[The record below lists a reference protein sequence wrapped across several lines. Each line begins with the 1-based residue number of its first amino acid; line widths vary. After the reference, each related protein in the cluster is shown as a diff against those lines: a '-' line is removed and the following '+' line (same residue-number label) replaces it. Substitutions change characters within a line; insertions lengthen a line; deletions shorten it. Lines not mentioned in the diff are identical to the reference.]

1 MVKLLFEE
9 KRKARNQTTRLREC
23 PALKRM
29 AGLIGRSSPSKI
41 RVLGLQPCPVRP
53 LNVPALRSPREEN
66 VSSGDL
72 PGRTASRKRTYS
84 SARAK
89 QSRRSSRR
97 SQVITAQQPPAAMPA
112 PATPDSG
119 ERRNPVPLAEP
130 AIQWRPI
137 SSLRISNKEAHRWRP
152 IGIISP
158 PWGKPDPPG
167 LRPQGAIARR
177 WRGHCGRAR
186 LNSYLFLSFAV
197 DPLGSAELISSI
209 GDQCEP
215 VLSLL

>member
-9 KRKARNQTTRLREC
+9 KRKPRNQTTRLREC

-53 LNVPALRSPREEN
+53 LNVTSPQEPREEN

-89 QSRRSSRR
+89 QSRQIEPKGSGCYRATASCSDPGSSGT
-97 SQVITAQQPPAAMPA
+97 SF
-112 PATPDSG
+112 G
-119 ERRNPVPLAEP
+119 LHWERRNPVPLAGP

-137 SSLRISNKEAHRWRP
+137 GSLRTRTRKHTRSQEPSRRAGR
-152 IGIISP
+152 
-158 PWGKPDPPG
+158 D
-167 LRPQGAIARR
+167 GA
-177 WRGHCGRAR
+177 
-186 LNSYLFLSFAV
+186 
-197 DPLGSAELISSI
+197 
-209 GDQCEP
+209 
-215 VLSLL
+215 VLSTSRPHKGHD